1 MSNKKYGGVPR
12 GEMTDKELIQKQPD
26 HNEQLKIKKVTEA
39 QQTQSPWRKYL
50 MAVWAVLECL
60 LFGGLVYGWGSLV
73 FVFKKEGIYAE
84 LCSHRGDNSSNI
96 TIPAENMSGV
106 ISCREQDEK
115 LQLAFTVGT
124 TLMTIS
130 SPILGHIQY
139 TSGTRMARIVLICFF
154 LCGSLVTAFLTTSTP
169 WLVFLGLS
177 CLAIGG
183 LPIVITNIQV
193 ANLFAVGGSTVVGLL
208 CGSFDASAAVQL
220 VVKIAYENGISRQ
233 YSYLFI
239 SALHVMVIFSTF
251 VLLPKTFIPKVE
263 PDKSD
268 LDEAGEVVKA
278 LNEND
283 NPAVHSEE
291 LPLRDVKPSLLN
303 CTLSRV
309 FLSHVFWLSV
319 LQLRFYY
326 FIGTL
331 NPWLNYIT
339 NQEES
344 LVSHYTNASLFTQLG
359 GVLTSLF
366 CGFIYDLERRR
377 NNSKPSITERRLQPS
392 VVPLTL
398 TSCLALLL
406 SCLVLVPSAEVL
418 YVDFIVL
425 TFFRSFMYG
434 TAAAFLQMVFPADY
448 FGFLY
453 GMLIVISGVLG
464 CVQYPLFIW
473 LETPPKGPQKV
484 NIFLLV
490 LMFVS
495 LIHPINIWL
504 NTKRGANNI
513 AESEYVFIAKRSKC
527 F

>member
-1 MSNKKYGGVPR
+1 MVFR
-12 GEMTDKELIQKQPD
+12 
-26 HNEQLKIKKVTEA
+26 
-39 QQTQSPWRKYL
+39 PWRKYL
-50 MAVWAVLECL
+50 MAVWAVLECM

-73 FVFKKEGIYAE
+73 FVLKKEGIYAE
-84 LCSHRGDNSSNI
+84 LCFHRGDNSSNI
-96 TIPAENMSGV
+96 TTPAENMTSGV
-106 ISCREQDEK
+106 ISCPEQDEK

-124 TLMTIS
+124 TLMTFS
-130 SPILGHIQY
+130 SPLMGHIQY
-139 TSGTRMARIVLICFF
+139 TFGTRMARIVLMCFF
-154 LCGSLVTAFLTTSTP
+154 LCGSLVTAFLNTSTP
-169 WLVFLGLS
+169 WLMYIGLS

-183 LPIVITNIQV
+183 LPVLVTNIQV

-208 CGSFDASAAVQL
+208 SGSFDASAAVQL

-263 PDKSD
+263 PDNSD
-268 LDEAGEVVKA
+268 LDEAEEAVRA
-278 LNEND
+278 LNGNGTLALE
-283 NPAVHSEE
+283 AEE

-344 LVSHYTNASLFTQLG
+344 LVSHYTNVSLFIQLG
-359 GVLTSLF
+359 GVFTSLF
-366 CGFIYDLERRR
+366 GGFIFDLERTR
-377 NNSKPSITERRLQPS
+377 NNGKPSITERHLQPS

-434 TAAAFLQMVFPADY
+434 TAAAYIQMVFPADY

-453 GMLIVISGVLG
+453 GVMIVISGVVG
-464 CVQYPLFIW
+464 CLQYPLFIW
-473 LETPPKGPQKV
+473 LESPPKGPQKV

-490 LMFVS
+490 LMLVS
-495 LIHPINIWL
+495 LIHPIHIWL
-504 NTKRGANNI
+504 TCRSAGKKRGANSS
-513 AESEYVFIAKRSKC
+513 AESEYVFIAKGTKC
-527 F
+527 L